1 MKKIILLL
9 LFVCICHISN
19 AQTALNAGDIA
30 FLGIGTDT
38 PDKYAFILLKAVDP
52 GTSISFTDN
61 TWLNGTTLATN
72 ENTSTWTT
80 STSLPIGTVIVIS
93 DGPVVTGGGSATGNL
108 AGLSSDGD
116 QILAYQGASTA
127 PSFIA
132 AISSE
137 SFASTC
143 NTTTGGALNNLSCLP
158 NPLVDGV
165 DAISV
170 TTSTTEVDNAYYNGS
185 TMGTV
190 AEILAAINNRSN
202 WVTSE
207 TVQTFPSWSF
217 SLPIELF
224 KFRVQIG
231 LNNSTLLSFTTATE
245 KNNDHFAIE
254 RSSDGRTFT
263 QIGEVKGAGTSV
275 TPQDYT
281 YTDEKPLRGI
291 NFYRLKQVDFDGQFS
306 YSPVVSVVFGKV
318 GNVVLYPTPTTSTMN
333 VRLEEAFQTEANWQ
347 IVDLMGRIITEGIFP
362 AEQTDAQI
370 PVGTLS
376 EGNYVLRVTAGQEVI
391 TQKFR
396 KIEQ

>member
-9 LFVCICHISN
+9 SFVCSVYISY
-19 AQTALNAGDIA
+19 AQTTLNAGDIA

-80 STSLPIGTVIVIS
+80 STSLPVGTVIVIS
-93 DGPVVTGGGSATGNL
+93 DGPVVTGGGTATGNL
-108 AGLSSDGD
+108 SGLSADGD
-116 QILAYQGASTA
+116 QILAYQGASTS

-143 NTTTGGALNNLSCLP
+143 NTATGGALNNLSCLP
-158 NPLVDGV
+158 SPLVDGV

-170 TTSTTEVDNAYYNGS
+170 TTSTVEVDNAYYNGS
-185 TMGTV
+185 TTGTI
-190 AEILAAINNRSN
+190 AEILAAINNRNN

-217 SLPIELF
+217 SLPIELS
-224 KFRVQIG
+224 KFRVQIAP
-231 LNNSTLLSFTTATE
+231 NTSTLLSFTTATE
-245 KNNDHFAIE
+245 KNNAYFAIE
-254 RSSDGRTFT
+254 RSSDGRAFT
-263 QIGEVKGAGTSV
+263 QIGEVKGAGTSLV
-275 TPQDYT
+275 QQDYT

-291 NFYRLKQVDFDGQFS
+291 NFYRLKQVDFDGQFT

-347 IVDLMGRIITEGIFP
+347 VIDLMGRVVTEGIFP
-362 AEQTDAQI
+362 AEQTDMQI